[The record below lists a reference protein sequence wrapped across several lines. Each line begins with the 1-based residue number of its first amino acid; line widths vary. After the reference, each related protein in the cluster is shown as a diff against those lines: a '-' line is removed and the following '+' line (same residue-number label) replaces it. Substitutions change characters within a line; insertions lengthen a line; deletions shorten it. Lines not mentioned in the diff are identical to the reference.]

1 MSATATASPYKKD
14 YTPGYTGH
22 VPSKME
28 RFGNTSGQIKREI
41 LADRGIHP
49 CILDKSKIPDRSN
62 RLYCS
67 SFVPSIDKNK
77 IVHGN
82 MSRFAQNWNCGP
94 NHMIRPQQI
103 PGYTGHVKG
112 LISENLFSDS
122 YGSSTSKAIGKKHP
136 IGHNVVPK

>member
-1 MSATATASPYKKD
+1 MSATATAYPYKKD
-14 YTPGYTGH
+14 YTPCYTGH

-67 SFVPSIDKNK
+67 SFVPAVDKNK

-82 MSRFAQNWNCGP
+82 MSRFA
-94 NHMIRPQQI
+94 
-103 PGYTGHVKG
+103 
-112 LISENLFSDS
+112 
-122 YGSSTSKAIGKKHP
+122 
-136 IGHNVVPK
+136 